1 MKSKS
6 TKKNLDLWNDYH
18 YEKKNPIQLKLA
30 IHVSYISTIQ
40 TIKIIHD

>member
-1 MKSKS
+1 MIIIMK
-6 TKKNLDLWNDYH
+6 
-18 YEKKNPIQLKLA
+18 KKNPYNLA

>member
-1 MKSKS
+1 MNRKS
-6 TKKNLDLWNDYH
+6 TKKNLDIWNDYH
-18 YEKKNPIQLKLA
+18 YEKKKPYNLA